1 MIEAPGEGVSTCRS
15 ECPNGEFIE
24 GTCDYVI
31 DRQSLQRKI
40 ENMEVW
46 KIFESRP
53 HKAVTFFGAESDYE
67 CQVWREQNIPTT
79 LPGYSS
85 GKLPGQR
92 KV

>member
-1 MIEAPGEGVSTCRS
+1 MMIEAPGEGVSTCRS

-53 HKAVTFFGAESDYE
+53 HKAVTFFWG
-67 CQVWREQNIPTT
+67 RKR
-79 LPGYSS
+79 LRMPGMARA
-85 GKLPGQR
+85 KHPNNFARIQ
-92 KV
+92 